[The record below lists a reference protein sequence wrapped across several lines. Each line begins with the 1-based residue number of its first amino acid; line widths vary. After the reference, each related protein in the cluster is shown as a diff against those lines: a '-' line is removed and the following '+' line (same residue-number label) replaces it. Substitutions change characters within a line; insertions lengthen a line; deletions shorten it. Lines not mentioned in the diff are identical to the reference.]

1 MYDPSSNLAPLGV
14 SPELIACAIGLR
26 FEYVGVTVL
35 EPFWLCP
42 EENLALNHQT
52 DCITSTQI
60 WVINFDSIK
69 SQENIFM
76 KKILIQRQSWMLLCP
91 EKADLCLITRLN
103 MTRVLEC
110 VLQLLANEHTSPFL
124 RVVRTACPGWRGSVQ
139 LAGQPA
145 MVSML
150 SLHLTRQYTTYLHY
164 TLVRYSLVLGAD

>member
-1 MYDPSSNLAPLGV
+1 
-14 SPELIACAIGLR
+14 
-26 FEYVGVTVL
+26 
-35 EPFWLCP
+35 
-42 EENLALNHQT
+42 
-52 DCITSTQI
+52 
-60 WVINFDSIK
+60 
-69 SQENIFM
+69 
-76 KKILIQRQSWMLLCP
+76 MLLCP

-103 MTRVLEC
+103 MTKVLEC

-164 TLVRYSLVLGAD
+164 TLVRYSVVLGAD

>member
-1 MYDPSSNLAPLGV
+1 MIRSIIGKGYKNCV
-14 SPELIACAIGLR
+14 SLWQHGL
-26 FEYVGVTVL
+26 FSFHLYL
-35 EPFWLCP
+35 QNCQKICP

-52 DCITSTQI
+52 DCTTSTQI

-124 RVVRTACPGWRGSVQ
+124 RVVRTACPGWRGSV
-139 LAGQPA
+139 
-145 MVSML
+145 
-150 SLHLTRQYTTYLHY
+150 
-164 TLVRYSLVLGAD
+164 